1 MANPLSLRKSR
12 FDSDSLTATESSAFA
27 SSKSADFPGALTAL
41 NVQLQDKSCTRDVL
55 LRQIANDAQYFTA
68 ADSAV
73 VALGQP
79 GRIVCLARS
88 GSIGPALG
96 AALDSRSGISGECI
110 RQKSALRCE
119 DSEKDPRVDAQVCRI
134 LGIRSLAVVPVFE
147 NGVAVGV
154 LEVFSSQPNAFGDH
168 HVSALEKLAEL
179 TSRVPGG
186 ATSAHPGSVASAQKH
201 KEQSPTPHFGAHDS
215 RSQRWLEAF
224 QLRPYQIAIVAGFVL
239 LDLVTIYWQ
248 LR

>member
-1 MANPLSLRKSR
+1 MATQLSLQKSR
-12 FDSDSLTATESSAFA
+12 SDSDFLTAAEGSAPA
-27 SSKSADFPGALTAL
+27 
-41 NVQLQDKSCTRDVL
+41 TRDGF

-96 AALDSRSGISGECI
+96 APLDTRSGISGECI
-110 RQKSALRCE
+110 RQRSALRCD
-119 DSEKDPRVDAQVCRI
+119 DSETDPRVDAQVCRL

-147 NGVAVGV
+147 NGAAVGV
-154 LEVFSSQPNAFGDH
+154 LEVFSSRPNAFQDNH
-168 HVSALEKLAEL
+168 LLVLEKLAEF
-179 TSRVPGG
+179 TSRVPG
-186 ATSAHPGSVASAQKH
+186 SAAVPSPAPLLQNSN
-201 KEQSPTPHFGAHDS
+201 KEPSPTPHFGADDPWQ
-215 RSQRWLEAF
+215 RRWLEAF